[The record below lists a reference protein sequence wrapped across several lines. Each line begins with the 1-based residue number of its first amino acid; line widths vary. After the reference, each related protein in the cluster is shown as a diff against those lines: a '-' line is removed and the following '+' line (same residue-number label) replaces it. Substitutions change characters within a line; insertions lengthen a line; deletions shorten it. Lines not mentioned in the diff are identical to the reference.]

1 MGNDTA
7 IAFSDS
13 EDLIYQAE
21 YEGEED
27 CEVPGE
33 LARLLQQ
40 EERAIQPHEE
50 LLDTIN
56 LGTEEDK
63 KEIRVGANL
72 EPSVKERLIQL
83 LHDYVEIFAWSY
95 EDMSGL
101 DTDIVV
107 HRLPTREDCPPV
119 KQKVRRMRPDMSE
132 KIKAEVMK

>member
-7 IAFSDS
+7 IDFSDS

-27 CEVPGE
+27 CEVTGE

-63 KEIRVGANL
+63 KEIKVGANL
-72 EPSVKERLIQL
+72 ESSVKERLISYCMIL
-83 LHDYVEIFAWSY
+83 LRSLPSHTKTCRDSIQTSWYTIYPQEK
-95 EDMSGL
+95 
-101 DTDIVV
+101 TV
-107 HRLPTREDCPPV
+107 H
-119 KQKVRRMRPDMSE
+119 Q
-132 KIKAEVMK
+132 